1 MATTQRQL
9 RRELLTGIRDTELD
23 VDALIAELNRE
34 IARAARQN
42 GANKAEFR
50 KRVIVALVAFWGAYR
65 LLQPTAN
72 KTIAGAVVSYVDA
85 SVGRALVRVG
95 ASQTF
100 QALKLSTYAD
110 DVAKAVL
117 TRKNVYDGGTIQQR
131 IVTLRR
137 GSEKVVRDMI
147 NRGFAQGLTVNDV
160 ARSIQHYVNPMSQAG
175 RRFTAGNGINYKA
188 VARGRNLPKGAI
200 RYNAVRIARSE
211 MMLTYDQAMHQ
222 YYEGK
227 PWSKGWR
234 WILSNTHVGEDIC
247 DIMAKGSPYKKPQSR
262 PHPQCTCDQQPD
274 VMSLSE
280 FEQLVKSGKIK

>member
-9 RRELLTGIRDTELD
+9 RCELLTGIRDAETDIDSL
-23 VDALIAELNRE
+23 LAELNRE
-34 IARAARQN
+34 IARAARQTSDK
-42 GANKAEFR
+42 KAFR
-50 KRVIVALVAFWGAYR
+50 QRVVVALVAFWGAYR
-65 LLQPTAN
+65 LLQPKVNASVASSV
-72 KTIAGAVVSYVDA
+72 ISYVDA
-85 SVGRALVRVG
+85 SVGRTLMRVG
-95 ASQTF
+95 ASRTYQS
-100 QALKLSTYAD
+100 LKLNTYAD
-110 DVAKAVL
+110 TIAKTVL
-117 TRKNVYDGGTIQQR
+117 TRKNVYDDITMRHR

-175 RRFTAGNGINYKA
+175 KRFTAGNGIDYRA
-188 VARGRNLPKGAI
+188 VAKGRNLPKGAI

-211 MMLTYDQAMHQ
+211 MMLTYDEAMID
-222 YYEGK
+222 YYQDK

-234 WILSNTHVGEDIC
+234 WVLSNTHVGEDIC
-247 DIMAKGSPYKKPQSR
+247 DIMAKNSPYKEPQSR